1 MDTLEN
7 QIKQAVEKVIGE
19 VRGRTR
25 ELKWQGKRARREE
38 RYRKV
43 REEISEGL
51 TGEEG
56 WKRVREMR
64 ERIEEGDEEGG
75 EEEIRME
82 EVIQEIVLAIKEV
95 GGRVDEEC
103 L

>member
-1 MDTLEN
+1 LE
-7 QIKQAVEKVIGE
+7 IHLKQAVEKVICE
-19 VRGRTR
+19 VRERTR

-64 ERIEEGDEEGG
+64 DIIEEGDEEEG
-75 EEEIRME
+75 E
-82 EVIQEIVLAIKEV
+82 
-95 GGRVDEEC
+95 
-103 L
+103 